1 MNGCKIRRAIAE
13 IAIQDEDMHHIGDE
27 ELQKL
32 FEVSLVLC
40 LKLRHCI
47 ITQRRRTRM
56 LRCRKHHMK
65 NGQSRTGAVN
75 IPTLTI

>member
-47 ITQRRRTRM
+47 ITQHVVQG
-56 LRCRKHHMK
+56 CCAA
-65 NGQSRTGAVN
+65 GS
-75 IPTLTI
+75 TI

>member
-32 FEVSLVLC
+32 FALTACTFEALQTRCDVRCPEEFAKLYAAELC
-40 LKLRHCI
+40 E
-47 ITQRRRTRM
+47 
-56 LRCRKHHMK
+56 
-65 NGQSRTGAVN
+65 
-75 IPTLTI
+75 